1 MEHILSS
8 KPLSYKQKQV
18 SDPHKWILFLT
29 FHNSNRMIY
38 LIKIKLFTEKKNKEP
53 HFKTNQPSRILLV
66 WHIRIETISSCSPL
80 ISLQTGLF
88 TIATRAVSPSYEHIL
103 GRFLPVQLT
112 IHKPRISCWP
122 AKAQTWKHVLPLSLS
137 HFLDPPQNKSHP
149 LIFNRYPFIQLNC
162 NSTRKFVIMTTV
174 RTIDSHA
181 STTAACSSSKEV
193 AEWTN
198 VWAIHSMPVETIA
211 TGWATTAEVV
221 AAAAVPT
228 MTISRAS
235 EDASKL
241 GISHRYATNSLFRT
255 TSTWQGKR
263 VLTWLCLSRCSP
275 STFYWSRRYV
285 VPLEGTDYV
294 LFFSSWQQ
302 TFWRKPTSHPRY
314 NEVNCIDLRRVSPR
328 IIVTQL
334 LHTYSLRTLFY
345 TLWDSTPFL
354 KRQFREKPT
363 VQSYFLREGGL
374 HFETF
379 EKWILGHHLPLHN
392 CCKHI

>member
-1 MEHILSS
+1 M
-8 KPLSYKQKQV
+8 
-18 SDPHKWILFLT
+18 
-29 FHNSNRMIY
+29 
-38 LIKIKLFTEKKNKEP
+38 
-53 HFKTNQPSRILLV
+53 

-294 LFFSSWQQ
+294 LFFFFLTTNILAEADISPTVQWSQLYRSTEGLPQ
-302 TFWRKPTSHPRY
+302 NHCDPTFAYIQFK
-314 NEVNCIDLRRVSPR
+314 D
-328 IIVTQL
+328 II
-334 LHTYSLRTLFY
+334 LHVVRFNTL
-345 TLWDSTPFL
+345 L

>member
-1 MEHILSS
+1 M
-8 KPLSYKQKQV
+8 
-18 SDPHKWILFLT
+18 
-29 FHNSNRMIY
+29 
-38 LIKIKLFTEKKNKEP
+38 
-53 HFKTNQPSRILLV
+53 

-122 AKAQTWKHVLPLSLS
+122 AKAQTWKHVLPLSLT
-137 HFLDPPQNKSHP
+137 PQNKSHP

-241 GISHRYATNSLFRT
+241 GISHRYATNSVFRT
-255 TSTWQGKR
+255 TSTWQDKR

-294 LFFSSWQQ
+294 LFFFFLTTNILAEADISPTVQWSQLYRSTEGLPQNHCDPTFAYIQFKDIILHVVRFNTLFKKTVSWK
-302 TFWRKPTSHPRY
+302 TNGTKLFSTRGRASFRNVWKVDSWAPFAA
-314 NEVNCIDLRRVSPR
+314 
-328 IIVTQL
+328 TQL
-334 LHTYSLRTLFY
+334 LQTH
-345 TLWDSTPFL
+345 L
-354 KRQFREKPT
+354 KRVRDHLLEQLSGTGHILASSKHTSNTQIT
-363 VQSYFLREGGL
+363 VTIE
-374 HFETF
+374 
-379 EKWILGHHLPLHN
+379 
-392 CCKHI
+392 

>member
-1 MEHILSS
+1 
-8 KPLSYKQKQV
+8 
-18 SDPHKWILFLT
+18 
-29 FHNSNRMIY
+29 
-38 LIKIKLFTEKKNKEP
+38 
-53 HFKTNQPSRILLV
+53 
-66 WHIRIETISSCSPL
+66 
-80 ISLQTGLF
+80 
-88 TIATRAVSPSYEHIL
+88 
-103 GRFLPVQLT
+103 
-112 IHKPRISCWP
+112 
-122 AKAQTWKHVLPLSLS
+122 
-137 HFLDPPQNKSHP
+137 
-149 LIFNRYPFIQLNC
+149 
-162 NSTRKFVIMTTV
+162 MTTV

-221 AAAAVPT
+221 AAAVPT

-255 TSTWQGKR
+255 TSTWQDKR
-263 VLTWLCLSRCSP
+263 VLTWLFLSRCSP

-345 TLWDSTPFL
+345 TLWDSTHFWKDSFVKNQRYKAIFYERAGFISKRLKSGFL
-354 KRQFREKPT
+354 GTICRYTTVANTFKKSARPPAGAAVWHGSHFSKQQTHIQHTNHRNNWIKIKRNLLCHLICETNRDNCYGSNSNYHILKQKQKIFAAEKRQQNTLKK
-363 VQSYFLREGGL
+363 SL
-374 HFETF
+374 
-379 EKWILGHHLPLHN
+379 
-392 CCKHI
+392 